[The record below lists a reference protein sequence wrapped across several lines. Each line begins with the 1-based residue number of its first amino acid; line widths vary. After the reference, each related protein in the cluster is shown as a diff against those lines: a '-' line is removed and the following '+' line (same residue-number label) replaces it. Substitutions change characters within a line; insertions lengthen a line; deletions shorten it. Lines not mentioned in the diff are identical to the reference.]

1 MSLPPH
7 EGEGEDGGDFRSND
21 DLGINVKKRWGH
33 YSSRNP
39 ARSGKP
45 MIVVLLAAALMIP
58 LCISA
63 HAEGFEPYTPRNEQ
77 LRQTILGIIES
88 HTLRPSPMLEQRVR
102 EALRSIAETEGW
114 TAPQLSELLSSRLK
128 ATWTDL
134 ERSRA
139 VSGLGYTEF
148 DDETFHAA
156 ESKFQDLLILFVG
169 TRTPYSGERYQVALG
184 ALDNVQ
190 ALSRNARR
198 AVPGLSSDDVLLMR
212 EKRQKL
218 LREEV
223 KEDRGFSGGR

>member
-1 MSLPPH
+1 MS
-7 EGEGEDGGDFRSND
+7 
-21 DLGINVKKRWGH
+21 
-33 YSSRNP
+33 
-39 ARSGKP
+39 ARAFNRKL
-45 MIVVLLAAALMIP
+45 MTVALLAAVLTIP
-58 LCISA
+58 LCISV

-77 LRQTILGIIES
+77 LRSTIRGVWESQTF
-88 HTLRPSPMLEQRVR
+88 RPSPMLEQRVR

-114 TAPQLSELLSSRLK
+114 TAPALGELLSSRLK

-134 ERSRA
+134 ERSRM

-156 ESKFQDLLILFVG
+156 EATFQEILTRFVG
-169 TRTPYSGERYQVALG
+169 TRTPYSGERYQAALG
-184 ALDNVQ
+184 DLDNVQ
-190 ALSRNARR
+190 ELSRKARR

-223 KEDRGFSGGR
+223 KEDRGFSSGR